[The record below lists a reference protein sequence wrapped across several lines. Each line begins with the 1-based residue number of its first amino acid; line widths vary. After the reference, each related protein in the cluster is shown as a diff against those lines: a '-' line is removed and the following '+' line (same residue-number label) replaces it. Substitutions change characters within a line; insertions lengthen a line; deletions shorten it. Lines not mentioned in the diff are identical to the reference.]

1 MAPVSLL
8 CNRFLKSLLID
19 EEKLKAQQ
27 NSANDSDAET
37 DDDDK
42 DDDVRMGSDDD

>member
-19 EEKLKAQQ
+19 EEKLTAQQ
-27 NSANDSDAET
+27 TNADDSDAEA
-37 DDDDK
+37 DDDA
-42 DDDVRMGSDDD
+42 DVHMNSDDD

>member
-19 EEKLKAQQ
+19 EEKLNAQKET
-27 NSANDSDAET
+27 NVDDSDAEA
-37 DDDDK
+37 DDDDY
-42 DDDVRMGSDDD
+42 VHMNSDDE

>member
-19 EEKLKAQQ
+19 EENLMAQQ
-27 NSANDSDAET
+27 TSADDSDAEA
-37 DDDDK
+37 DNDG
-42 DDDVRMGSDDD
+42 DVHMNSDDD

>member
-19 EEKLKAQQ
+19 EDKVSAPKS
-27 NSANDSDAET
+27 SANDSDAEAV
-37 DDDDK
+37 DDDD
-42 DDDVRMGSDDD
+42 VQMNSDDD

>member
-27 NSANDSDAET
+27 NNADDSDAEA
-37 DDDDK
+37 DEDN
-42 DDDVRMGSDDD
+42 DDVHMNSDDD